1 MDLIVYSQKDMLL
14 TLFALV
20 LGVGI
25 GLWYRLVRVVFAPFG
40 KLTEFLGDLLFWL
53 VAGLAHAVFFGGFTY
68 GQVRGFLL
76 AADVLGVFLYFWWFD
91 HIILWLLR
99 FLITPIKNLCA
110 ICAKIAQKIG
120 RFFKKLL
127 KMQGHARII

>member
-1 MDLIVYSQKDMLL
+1 MELLVSSQRDVLI

-20 LGVGI
+20 LGVGV
-25 GLWYRLVRVVFAPFG
+25 GLWYRLVRCVLAPLG
-40 KLTEFLGDLLFWL
+40 KWTEFVGDLLFW
-53 VAGLAHAVFFGGFTY
+53 VVTGVAHAVFFGGFTY

-76 AADVLGVFLYFWWFD
+76 AADVLGVFLYFWQFD
-91 HIILWLLR
+91 HIMLWLLK

-120 RFFKKLL
+120 GFSKKLL
-127 KMQGHARII
+127 KIRGGTRII